1 MLPTLWIG
9 VFPELS
15 GIGGVQQV
23 SRQMG
28 AVLAEA
34 ARERNIACELF
45 GLNDAHGPGSFQQA
59 GQTCNFRGFARDKVS
74 LFLRLLGLAPR
85 IDRIYLAHVNLAPLA
100 WLLRRIHPRIR
111 YWVVAHGIEVWQ
123 PLPLLRRF
131 ALRGARGIFS
141 VSSATKTSLVFA
153 QRVPAANVAV
163 LAPALEPAFV
173 QANCDGQLALPPGR
187 FLLTVGRLVAS
198 EPGKGVDSVIH
209 VLPDLVKVVPDL
221 FYIIVGEGDLR
232 PELEKLASESPARD
246 RVIFLGELPLEQLKH
261 CYSRCELF
269 VMPSRQEGFGLVFL
283 EAMALGK
290 PVIAGCIGG
299 ATEIVKNGVTGFL
312 VVPGDLEMLA
322 LHLTRLLD
330 DEALRERMGDAGR
343 KRVAENYGFQTYR
356 AKLKSILNESE

>member
-1 MLPTLWIG
+1 MWIG

-34 ARERNIACELF
+34 ACERNIACELF
-45 GLNDAHGPGSFQQA
+45 GLNDAQGPGSFQQG
-59 GQTCNFRGFARDKVS
+59 GQRCDFRGFARDKVS
-74 LFLRLLGLAPR
+74 LFLRLLRLAPR
-85 IDRIYLAHVNLAPLA
+85 IDRLYLGHVNLAPLA
-100 WLLRRIHPRIR
+100 WLLRWICPRIR
-111 YWVVAHGIEVWQ
+111 YWVVAHGIEVWE

-163 LAPALEPAFV
+163 LAPALEPAFA
-173 QANCDGQLALPPGR
+173 QGNCDGQLALPHGR

-198 EPGKGVDSVIH
+198 EPGKGADSVIR
-209 VLPDLVKVVPDL
+209 VLPDLLQAVPDL
-221 FYIIVGEGDLR
+221 FYVIVGEGDLR
-232 PELEKLASESPARD
+232 PELEKLANESPARD
-246 RVIFLGELPLEQLKH
+246 RIVFLGKLTIEQLKH
-261 CYSRCELF
+261 CYSRCDVF

-299 ATEIVKNGVTGFL
+299 ATEIVKNGVTGYL
-312 VVPGDLEMLA
+312 VVPGDLKMLA
-322 LHLTRLLD
+322 LRLTRLLH
-330 DEALRERMGDAGR
+330 DEALREQMGDAGR
-343 KRVAENYGFQTYR
+343 RRVAENYSFDAYR
-356 AKLKSILNESE
+356 SKLKSMLNESE